1 MSEFKKTAG
10 DILEIIAILLLLP
23 FMAIAWVLNK
33 LFSLVR
39 S

>member
-1 MSEFKKTAG
+1 MNDFKRTAIN
-10 DILEIIAILLLLP
+10 ILEIIVILLVLP
-23 FMAIAWVLNK
+23 FMAVLWALNK